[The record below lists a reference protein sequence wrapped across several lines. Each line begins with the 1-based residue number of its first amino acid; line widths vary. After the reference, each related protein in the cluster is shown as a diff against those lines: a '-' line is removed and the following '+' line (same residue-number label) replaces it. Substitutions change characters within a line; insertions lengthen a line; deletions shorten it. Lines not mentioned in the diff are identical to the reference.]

1 MQIGVQRRKVNRTP
15 RGEYYTELLTQ
26 VYTRDRKSI
35 IREIDFHKKNH
46 PLSMRLKIITK
57 VHLLHVDTYLTEIV
71 RAAGVD
77 RDMTSLCGA
86 GAGPAAVK
94 ISWLQSEGLLL
105 SRKIVFMVDPGHFFF
120 VFELSDCSILQY
132 CSRGHGIHT
141 AVQWGDSGSIR
152 LGRIFVDMRL
162 QFWDSNQSLTNDWL
176 PMSS

>member
-57 VHLLHVDTYLTEIV
+57 VHLLHVDTYLTDIV
-71 RAAGVD
+71 RAAAGVD
-77 RDMTSLCGA
+77 RHMTSLCGGA

-94 ISWLQSEGLLL
+94 IS
-105 SRKIVFMVDPGHFFF
+105 
-120 VFELSDCSILQY
+120 
-132 CSRGHGIHT
+132 
-141 AVQWGDSGSIR
+141 
-152 LGRIFVDMRL
+152 
-162 QFWDSNQSLTNDWL
+162 
-176 PMSS
+176 